1 MHLQPCIL
9 RKHIAPIG
17 SQESPEEIGPVSL
30 EWLGLSPGGF
40 LELLDKSELDNLVLR
55 ECAILIL
62 QGGNFGPQSCQLC

>member
-1 MHLQPCIL
+1 MYLLASIFPEHLPTVGGYQ
-9 RKHIAPIG
+9 
-17 SQESPEEIGPVSL
+17 SQEDIRPVFL
-30 EWLGLSPGGF
+30 EWLWLPSGRF